1 MKPTRTA
8 LLALAVGAALWLSES
23 ARSGRLAATAQT
35 PLRACALLTDEQV
48 KRLIHRGRRPDGPTD
63 EMTVGRG
70 GSGSVC
76 GFNGG
81 AQQLILF
88 SGPSSE
94 ADFEALL
101 KVYRHDKE
109 ARHPVSGV
117 GDRAYI
123 MYPALQNQYQRPTA
137 FLVTRAGPHTLGV
150 VVSAASREA
159 SAQSVQPVAV
169 EVAKAAIAQ
178 LRSGAK

>member
-1 MKPTRTA
+1 
-8 LLALAVGAALWLSES
+8 
-23 ARSGRLAATAQT
+23 
-35 PLRACALLTDEQV
+35 
-48 KRLIHRGRRPDGPTD
+48 
-63 EMTVGRG
+63 MTVGRG

-109 ARHPVSGV
+109 VRHPVSGV

-150 VVSAASREA
+150 VVSAASRET

-169 EVAKAAIAQ
+169 EVAQAAIAQ
-178 LRSGAK
+178 LRSGK